1 MPLISLKTS
10 IGSPGG
16 PIVKNSPSKKGI
28 LGSNPCQGTKVPN
41 AVGTESAGHNYWASD
56 PQLITSPSK

>member
-16 PIVKNSPSKKGI
+16 PIVKNPPSKKGI
-28 LGSNPCQGTKVPN
+28 LGANLCQGTKVPN
-41 AVGTESAGHNYWASD
+41 AVGTESAGHNY
-56 PQLITSPSK
+56 